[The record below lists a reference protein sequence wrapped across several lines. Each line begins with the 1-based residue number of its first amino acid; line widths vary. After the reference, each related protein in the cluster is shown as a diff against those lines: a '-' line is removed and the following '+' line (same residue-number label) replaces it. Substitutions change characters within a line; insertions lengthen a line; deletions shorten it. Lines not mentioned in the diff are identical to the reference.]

1 MPILSRVELH
11 SSGVLLRDVNSI
23 SPADLML
30 WQDVQSDALCVVV
43 VGHTCPRAETCSGKV
58 TAPAF
63 CNFAMHREDLPP
75 GSDWQTIVSGPAK
88 AVQHAFSEVG
98 ISKAITS
105 PWGRTYQ
112 AAGKPSVPHLCDTF
126 MFRAKVS
133 KTDIAP
139 LLQKSGFNH
148 VPREALIIIVQFICR
163 RVADIYFG
171 SRPNDPSRYDEAVE
185 MWIEDCAARNVL
197 VRSHRVM
204 IRSIQI
210 RIKIVSV
217 SAVCRMA
224 SLAKHWCEAVDST
237 FHGEYFLLFKEVEPS
252 TWEYIKAR
260 WVTDCL
266 LYVTAESKYL
276 DLLLLTKR
284 RS

>member
-1 MPILSRVELH
+1 MH
-11 SSGVLLRDVNSI
+11 SALQFCVWRCGSHCLGLIRLGLLTSCERR
-23 SPADLML
+23 LRTCH
-30 WQDVQSDALCVVV
+30 ALV
-43 VGHTCPRAETCSGKV
+43 
-58 TAPAF
+58 
-63 CNFAMHREDLPP
+63 
-75 GSDWQTIVSGPAK
+75 
-88 AVQHAFSEVG
+88 
-98 ISKAITS
+98 
-105 PWGRTYQ
+105 
-112 AAGKPSVPHLCDTF
+112 
-126 MFRAKVS
+126 
-133 KTDIAP
+133 
-139 LLQKSGFNH
+139 
-148 VPREALIIIVQFICR
+148 IIVQFICR

-185 MWIEDCAARNVL
+185 MWIEDCAAKNVL
-197 VRSHRVM
+197 VRSYRVM

-252 TWEYIKAR
+252 TWDYIKAR

-266 LYVTAESKYL
+266 LYITAESKYL
-276 DLLLLTKR
+276 DLLLLTRR